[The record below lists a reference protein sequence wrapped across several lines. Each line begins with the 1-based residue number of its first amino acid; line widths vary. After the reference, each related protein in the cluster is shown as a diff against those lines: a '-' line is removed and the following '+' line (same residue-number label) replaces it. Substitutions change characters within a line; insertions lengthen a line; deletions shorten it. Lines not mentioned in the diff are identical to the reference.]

1 MVCPYTTIGSS
12 KMGGLSMRNSTNC
25 LTVSGALSAFQSC
38 KGHKRKKGEV
48 AFALPFRAKGRR
60 YLCCGFA

>member
-1 MVCPYTTIGSS
+1 MVCPYPAIGSS
-12 KMGGLSMRNSTNC
+12 KMGSLSMRNLTNRIT
-25 LTVSGALSAFQSC
+25 LSGALSAFKRC

-60 YLCCGFA
+60 YLCRGFA